1 MSSSSISSSVSLSII
16 TLLIYAHGKELTQRF
31 NDATVRIVYFAG
43 RFGSVYLSERDE
55 VAKIHK
61 IFDDVTREYSQQ
73 LTEIIASERLSKK
86 QFMKQLYERFP
97 QANTCKIIPN
107 FIFDEDG
114 IHTQSTFD
122 FLNKYIASGP
132 HVDKYKILA
141 KNKKKFTVNFETTAP
156 NFDKFAIEDA
166 ETNQTHR
173 LHTPVINKVYYFF
186 DIDDDK
192 PITDFM
198 IEVLDTCN
206 DTGTAPVQ
214 LGDILSSSKKAY
226 NKVFKETFFSK
237 SNKRP
242 TITLQDIVNYV
253 HSLGFDII
261 NIIDVSC
268 RACEEIDEAHRD
280 RITEM
285 EHEKIAEINQ
295 AFGKKY
301 KKQYTKKN
309 KRKKRK

>member
-1 MSSSSISSSVSLSII
+1 MSSLPNNPSTNPSTNPSII
-16 TLLIYAHGKELTQRF
+16 TLLIYAHGRELIERF

-55 VAKIHK
+55 VAKVHK
-61 IFDDVTREYSQQ
+61 IFDDVTRAYSHQ
-73 LTEIIASERLSKK
+73 LTEILASERLSKK

-97 QANTCKIIPN
+97 LANTCKIIPN
-107 FIFDEDG
+107 FSFDEDG

-132 HVDKYKILA
+132 HVDKYKIIA

-173 LHTPVINKVYYFF
+173 LHTPVVNKVYYFF
-186 DIDDDK
+186 DIDE
-192 PITDFM
+192 PIDFM

-214 LGDILSSSKKAY
+214 PGDILSSSKKAY
-226 NKVFKETFFSK
+226 NKEFKETYFNK

-253 HSLGFDII
+253 HSLGFDTI

-268 RACEEIDEAHRD
+268 RACEKKDEAHRD

-285 EHEKIAEINQ
+285 EHEENAQINK
-295 AFGKKY
+295 AFGNKKN

-309 KRKKRK
+309 KRK